1 MVEIM
6 SMVQIAL
13 ESVEEEND
21 KCRAL
26 HFLLK
31 ALSEL
36 RKASLAA
43 LKNIFFLVSVRLRYK

>member
-1 MVEIM
+1 M